1 MFRTLPLGSIV
12 WVGASSWSESRHS
25 EVELHLGVFMT
36 AIPRALL
43 PLPGEGR
50 EETAIKV
57 KQKHENLLRPR
68 DWLSPTGRPGYL
80 NGPVRDQNLNL
91 FPVPP
96 LIWHHRD
103 KPELPRYVMTFL
115 KLFSPLSSLVMSS
128 ISNALASIGPFLTQL
143 LLPIQIIFIT
153 FNY

>member
-1 MFRTLPLGSIV
+1 MPLASIA
-12 WVGASSWSESRHS
+12 WVGGSSWSGSRHS

-68 DWLSPTGRPGYL
+68 DWLSPAGRPGYL

-103 KPELPRYVMTFL
+103 KPELARYVMTFL

-128 ISNALASIGPFLTQL
+128 TSNALASTGPFFCSITIAL
-143 LLPIQIIFIT
+143 LL
-153 FNY
+153 